1 MLRQARQLRSKL
13 MGQNGSRLALIHIRS
28 DNLALAAHWSLTSR
42 DLTLPASWAWQSA
55 THAAQYSCKQS
66 HEIIPLPFR
75 GGESAELYKQ
85 GRVRVPIRDVA
96 GVHVSERKSAKWGG
110 PPVLS
115 PMLALAKGWGPFS
128 IQNTFSGS
136 LPTSGTNA
144 VGRSFLWNTAFEY
157 NIKGKI
163 WPMIEQNSK
172 FFCGRARLG
181 KEADVPGAW
190 GCFWHVSSRG
200 ATRFL

>member
-75 GGESAELYKQ
+75 AEKA
-85 GRVRVPIRDVA
+85 RNFTNRDVSA
-96 GVHVSERKSAKWGG
+96 FPSAMLPVCTFPSGSPPNGVGHPCFLPCSPSQKVGDHSASRT
-110 PPVLS
+110 P
-115 PMLALAKGWGPFS
+115 LAVVFRQAVRTLWVAPFS
-128 IQNTFSGS
+128 GTPPSS
-136 LPTSGTNA
+136 TTSKEKF
-144 VGRSFLWNTAFEY
+144 GR
-157 NIKGKI
+157 
-163 WPMIEQNSK
+163 
-172 FFCGRARLG
+172 
-181 KEADVPGAW
+181 
-190 GCFWHVSSRG
+190 
-200 ATRFL
+200 